1 MSFHLNLRSLVYSLS
16 DALDLV
22 GVDELHHGK
31 RVASMAVD
39 IARTAGFDEDELDDL
54 FIAALLHD
62 CGVSKTKTFE
72 QLNKELE
79 WEGAA
84 DHCEKGYELLKS
96 CDLLSQYADV
106 VRYHHTPWE
115 ELGQL
120 GLDRKTVEHAN
131 CIYLADRVDAL
142 ISQHAGYQ
150 MVGVRDSIRDTIIGM
165 SDRHFSSVLV
175 MAFVDASVRDSFWLD
190 LSWESMQGPMLEWVR
205 AGDSRPMDFD
215 TIRQV
220 AEMFSAIVDAKS
232 GFTQDHSRGVA
243 SAAAMLGKE
252 CGLNENSCK
261 RLEIAGLLHDI
272 GKLRVPDHI
281 LDKPMTLTK
290 EEFSIMQRHSFDT
303 FSILGK
309 IHGMEDIAQWAGDHH
324 TKMRDADDKHE
335 LPVEARILAV
345 ADVFQALS
353 QERPYRKAKDLDET
367 MSVIDDMVKDEQL
380 DAGIVSCLHKHKEAC
395 WDTARAS

>member
-39 IARTAGFDEDELDDL
+39 IARTAGFNEDELDDL
-54 FIAALLHD
+54 FIASLLHD
-62 CGVSKTKTFE
+62 CGVSTTKTFKK
-72 QLNKELE
+72 LNTELE

-84 DHCEKGYELLKS
+84 DHCERGYELLKT
-96 CDLLSQYADV
+96 CDLLSKYADV

-115 ELGQL
+115 ELGQM
-120 GLDRKTVEHAN
+120 GLDRKVIDHAN

-142 ISQHAGYQ
+142 LSQHAGYQ
-150 MVGVRDSIRDTIIGM
+150 MVGVRDTIRDTIIGM

-175 MAFVDASVRDSFWLD
+175 MAFVDASVHDSFWLD
-190 LSWESMQGPMLEWVR
+190 LSWDSMQGPMLDWVR
-205 AGDSRPMDFD
+205 SGDSRPMDFD

-220 AEMFSAIVDAKS
+220 AEMFSTIVDTKS
-232 GFTQDHSRGVA
+232 GFTRDHSRGVA
-243 SAAAMLGKE
+243 RTAAFLGDK
-252 CGLNENSCK
+252 CGLNDNSC
-261 RLEIAGLLHDI
+261 RRIEIAGLLHDI

-281 LDKPMTLTK
+281 LDKPMTLTRD
-290 EEFSIMQRHSFDT
+290 EFSIMQRHSFDT
-303 FSILGK
+303 FAIIGK

-324 TKMRDADDKHE
+324 TKMREVDDKSK
-335 LPVEARILAV
+335 LSLEARILAV

-353 QERPYRKAKDLDET
+353 QDRPYRKAKTLEEA
-367 MSVIDDMVKDEQL
+367 MEVIDEMVNDSQL
-380 DAGIVSCLHKHKEAC
+380 DSTVVACLHENQNAC
-395 WDTARAS
+395 WEAATA